1 MCSLKKER
9 SKKTKTKTKTQQK
22 GWNLLEWKKKEKE
35 GGFCW
40 LNCFSKWQKVCGNKY
55 HARIGLLPGMKITRL
70 LKRRDLAMN
79 LPPLKW
85 SLGLIEE
92 DSWSSMCVGTE
103 KKWFRVYG
111 LGFNV

>member
-1 MCSLKKER
+1 
-9 SKKTKTKTKTQQK
+9 
-22 GWNLLEWKKKEKE
+22 
-35 GGFCW
+35 
-40 LNCFSKWQKVCGNKY
+40 
-55 HARIGLLPGMKITRL
+55 MKITRL